1 MLEEFINYGNIA
13 LEEKIGIIKICV
25 IFICTYLTNFKLIN
39 RKIEFKFV
47 QIIKVIFVIFYSI
60 FCALL
65 RYQIDYL
72 TTLICWILIITLIF
86 ERNNIKQSLLVT
98 ITSLSINYI
107 LSLVSVIIGFVFNLI
122 IKIDNNYINLFII
135 LSIYVI
141 LINLLFKVKRLKYG
155 IISLKNK
162 SFNEYTDMLIL
173 IISAMV
179 LTTFVILVNSNL
191 NIGRNLMLGIIVISI
206 IMFVIIQKSL
216 QLYYKQQM
224 LIKDLNETRE
234 ELEKKKK
241 EIAELEAENIEIS
254 KKRHTIVHKQ
264 KSLEHKLEEIITKT
278 EISSEEVAEV
288 RERIKKLNNEIY
300 DKEKVT
306 ELDKTGITNIDDM
319 LKYMQDECIKNQISF
334 TLKLTGNIHYM
345 INNFI
350 SKDDLE
356 TLLADHIK
364 DAIIAINHT
373 DNINRSILVRL
384 GEINRMYGLYIYDS
398 GIEFKKEV
406 LENLGNKPF
415 TTYKNEGGTGM
426 GFMNTFDTLRKYN
439 ASLSIEEFNEPIID
453 NYTKVIAIKFDKKKE
468 VKIKSYQGI
477 DINKFI

>member
-1 MLEEFINYGNIA
+1 MFEDVAEYVSNNLEIQ
-13 LEEKIGIIKICV
+13 LGIIKIV
-25 IFICTYLTNFKLIN
+25 YIFICSYFCNIKILDQKIKLNFKSI
-39 RKIEFKFV
+39 FKFILIV
-47 QIIKVIFVIFYSI
+47 FNSILFAVVRYEISYVISILGWIFMTAIIFNKNEIRKSVF
-60 FCALL
+60 
-65 RYQIDYL
+65 
-72 TTLICWILIITLIF
+72 TTL
-86 ERNNIKQSLLVT
+86 V
-98 ITSLSINYI
+98 SLSINYI
-107 LSLVSVIIGFVFNLI
+107 ILLI
-122 IKIDNNYINLFII
+122 STTINFII
-135 LSIYVI
+135 NIIFGINSNIINIVLIFIIHITLLI
-141 LINLLFKVKRLKYG
+141 LFFNVKKFKYG
-155 IISLKNK
+155 ISSLKNIQQ
-162 SFNEYTDMLIL
+162 NEYIDILIL
-173 IISAMV
+173 TISSIILFSW
-179 LTTFVILVNSNL
+179 ILLSKLQVTKS
-191 NIGRNLMLGIIVISI
+191 ISI
-206 IMFVIIQKSL
+206 GFIIFSISMIITIFKSL

>member
-1 MLEEFINYGNIA
+1 MFEDVAEYVSNNLEIQ
-13 LEEKIGIIKICV
+13 LGIIKIV
-25 IFICTYLTNFKLIN
+25 YIFICSYFCNIKILNQKIKLNFKYI
-39 RKIEFKFV
+39 FKFILIV
-47 QIIKVIFVIFYSI
+47 FNSILFAVVRYEISYVISILGWIFMTAIIFNKNEIRKSVF
-60 FCALL
+60 
-65 RYQIDYL
+65 
-72 TTLICWILIITLIF
+72 TTL
-86 ERNNIKQSLLVT
+86 V
-98 ITSLSINYI
+98 SLSINYI
-107 LSLVSVIIGFVFNLI
+107 ILLI
-122 IKIDNNYINLFII
+122 STTINFII
-135 LSIYVI
+135 NIIFGINSNIINIVLIFIIHITLLI
-141 LINLLFKVKRLKYG
+141 LFFNVKKFKYG
-155 IISLKNK
+155 ISSLKNIQQ
-162 SFNEYTDMLIL
+162 NEYIDILIL
-173 IISAMV
+173 TISSIILFSC
-179 LTTFVILVNSNL
+179 ILLSKLQVTKS
-191 NIGRNLMLGIIVISI
+191 ISI
-206 IMFVIIQKSL
+206 GFIIFSISMIITIFKSI

>member
-1 MLEEFINYGNIA
+1 MFEDVAEYVSNNLEIQ
-13 LEEKIGIIKICV
+13 LGIIKIV
-25 IFICTYLTNFKLIN
+25 YIFICSYFCNIKILDQKIKLNFKSI
-39 RKIEFKFV
+39 FKFILIV
-47 QIIKVIFVIFYSI
+47 FNSILFAVVRYEISYGISILGWIFMTAIIFNKNEIRKSVF
-60 FCALL
+60 
-65 RYQIDYL
+65 
-72 TTLICWILIITLIF
+72 TTL
-86 ERNNIKQSLLVT
+86 V
-98 ITSLSINYI
+98 SLSINYI
-107 LSLVSVIIGFVFNLI
+107 ILLI
-122 IKIDNNYINLFII
+122 STTINFII
-135 LSIYVI
+135 NITLLILFFYVKK
-141 LINLLFKVKRLKYG
+141 FKYG
-155 IISLKNK
+155 ISSLKNIQQ
-162 SFNEYTDMLIL
+162 NEYIDILIL
-173 IISAMV
+173 TISSIILFSC
-179 LTTFVILVNSNL
+179 ILLSKLQVTKS
-191 NIGRNLMLGIIVISI
+191 ISI
-206 IMFVIIQKSL
+206 GFIIFSISMIITIFKSL

-384 GEINRMYGLYIYDS
+384 GEIDRMYGLYIYDS

-415 TTYKNEGGTGM
+415 TTYESEGGTGM
-426 GFMNTFDTLRKYN
+426 GFMNTFDTLRKYK
-439 ASLSIEEFNEPIID
+439 ASLIIEEFNEIIIL
-453 NYTKVIAIKFDKKKE
+453 N
-468 VKIKSYQGI
+468 
-477 DINKFI
+477 

>member
-1 MLEEFINYGNIA
+1 MFEDVAEYVSNNLEIQ
-13 LEEKIGIIKICV
+13 LGIIKIV
-25 IFICTYLTNFKLIN
+25 YIFICSYFCNIKILDQKIKLNFKSI
-39 RKIEFKFV
+39 FKFILIV
-47 QIIKVIFVIFYSI
+47 FNSILFAVVRYEISYVISILSWIFMTAIIFNKNEIRKSVF
-60 FCALL
+60 
-65 RYQIDYL
+65 
-72 TTLICWILIITLIF
+72 TTL
-86 ERNNIKQSLLVT
+86 V
-98 ITSLSINYI
+98 SLSINYI
-107 LSLVSVIIGFVFNLI
+107 ILLI
-122 IKIDNNYINLFII
+122 STTINFII
-135 LSIYVI
+135 NIIFGINSNIINIVLIFIIHITLLI
-141 LINLLFKVKRLKYG
+141 LFFNVKKFKYG
-155 IISLKNK
+155 ISSLKNIQQ
-162 SFNEYTDMLIL
+162 NEYIDILIL
-173 IISAMV
+173 TISSIILFSR
-179 LTTFVILVNSNL
+179 ILLSKLQVTKS
-191 NIGRNLMLGIIVISI
+191 ISI
-206 IMFVIIQKSL
+206 GFIIFSISMIITIFKSL

-278 EISSEEVAEV
+278 EISSEEAAEI

-384 GEINRMYGLYIYDS
+384 GEIDRMYGVYIYDS

-453 NYTKVIAIKFDKKKE
+453 NYTKVIAIRFDKKKE

>member
-47 QIIKVIFVIFYSI
+47 QIIKVIFVIFYSM

-216 QLYYKQQM
+216 QLYYK
-224 LIKDLNETRE
+224 
-234 ELEKKKK
+234 
-241 EIAELEAENIEIS
+241 
-254 KKRHTIVHKQ
+254 
-264 KSLEHKLEEIITKT
+264 
-278 EISSEEVAEV
+278 
-288 RERIKKLNNEIY
+288 
-300 DKEKVT
+300 
-306 ELDKTGITNIDDM
+306 
-319 LKYMQDECIKNQISF
+319 
-334 TLKLTGNIHYM
+334 
-345 INNFI
+345 
-350 SKDDLE
+350 
-356 TLLADHIK
+356 
-364 DAIIAINHT
+364 
-373 DNINRSILVRL
+373 
-384 GEINRMYGLYIYDS
+384 
-398 GIEFKKEV
+398 
-406 LENLGNKPF
+406 
-415 TTYKNEGGTGM
+415 
-426 GFMNTFDTLRKYN
+426 
-439 ASLSIEEFNEPIID
+439 
-453 NYTKVIAIKFDKKKE
+453 
-468 VKIKSYQGI
+468 
-477 DINKFI
+477 